1 MMPTVTAFFAPYAIV
16 DRVLDLKI
24 LIFDFLGV
32 GQEDPYV
39 IVPSNDNDVFRTE
52 YGK

>member
-1 MMPTVTAFFAPYAIV
+1 MTALFSLYVVV

-24 LIFDFLGV
+24 MIFDFLGV
-32 GQEDPYV
+32 GQKDPHV

>member
-1 MMPTVTAFFAPYAIV
+1 M
-16 DRVLDLKI
+16 
-24 LIFDFLGV
+24 IFDFLGR
-32 GQEDPYV
+32 GQKDPHV